1 MYMVKNDEDPYWPE
15 DLKTKKRAGQVDS
28 VRGESS
34 SCMDSAITVTVT
46 GNTVSAGKKK
56 EADEDDPT
64 GSGSLDVGKYQT
76 KQRDQLD
83 SKKEEIITQVQKH
96 PDIKLEARTSET
108 NSVKHLKLKTNPD
121 CSSEKQ
127 AQGQVR
133 DQGGV
138 VQQVA
143 QGDGQGGS
151 KTMGGNITRLGT
163 RQRAWKGAGRN
174 LKTKK

>member
-1 MYMVKNDEDPYWPE
+1 M
-15 DLKTKKRAGQVDS
+15 DS

-56 EADEDDPT
+56 EADGDDPT
-64 GSGSLDVGKYQT
+64 GSDCLDVGKDQL
-76 KQRDQLD
+76 KQRDRLD
-83 SKKEEIITQVQKH
+83 SKKKEIIIPVQKH
-96 PDIKLEARTSET
+96 PNIELEARDSET
-108 NSVKHLKLKTNPD
+108 KSVNNLKLKSNPD

-143 QGDGQGGS
+143 QGGGQGGS